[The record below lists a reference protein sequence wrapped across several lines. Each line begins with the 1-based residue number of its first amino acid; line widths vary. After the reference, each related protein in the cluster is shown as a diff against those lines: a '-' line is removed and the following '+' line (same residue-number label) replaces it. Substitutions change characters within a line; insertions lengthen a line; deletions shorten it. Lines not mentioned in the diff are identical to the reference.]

1 MKTQIQK
8 LDDNNKVIA
17 TYDNLMVAAKSIET
31 RMDPWKVALS
41 IAYAVTHNKRAYKTK
56 WRQIAK

>member
-8 LDDNNKVIA
+8 IDDNNKVIA
-17 TYDNLMVAAKSIET
+17 TYDNLMIAAKSVET
-31 RMDPWKVALS
+31 KMDSWKVALS
-41 IAYAVTHNKRAYKTK
+41 IAYAINHNKRAYKTK